1 MKTEKLL
8 SDWLSEPLAM
18 QELNCKKSTLYY
30 LRKNKKITSSKV
42 GRKVFY
48 SLSSINQLL
57 NDNKIDAE

>member
-8 SDWLSEPLAM
+8 NDWVNEPQTM

-30 LRKNKKITSSKV
+30 LRKNKKITSSKI
-42 GRKVFY
+42 GRKIFY

-57 NDNKIDAE
+57 NDNKTNAE